1 MSICTLQEAHP
12 KQEKL
17 NIKERLK
24 IKTASKG
31 YRVNANKLK
40 PEMEMLSGIIES
52 KAKDIK
58 TNGIILSC

>member
-1 MSICTLQEAHP
+1 M

-31 YRVNANKLK
+31 YQVNANKPK
-40 PEMEMLSGIIES
+40 PEKEMLPGIIES